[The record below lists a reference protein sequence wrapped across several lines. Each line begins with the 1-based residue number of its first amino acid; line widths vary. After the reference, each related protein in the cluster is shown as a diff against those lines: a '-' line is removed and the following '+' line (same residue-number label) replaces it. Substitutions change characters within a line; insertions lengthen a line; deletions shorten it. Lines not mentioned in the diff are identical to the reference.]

1 MRPSR
6 GSHVFVVAA
15 AGIEPGLAVNSA
27 GLGWRASAPLP
38 TLASICDTLSCESEA
53 KGGPRGD
60 HNMPTLGRGA
70 VALSIVAML
79 SWGAPARAQD
89 LDRNKSA
96 TKLFASNC
104 ASCHRSARG
113 LAKGRISWTLSNYL
127 QQHYTSSPESA
138 QALTAYLQ
146 SVDTPPA
153 KPRPAKAASAR
164 SQPQTTRASTTRAA
178 ATRASVADPSAPRPP
193 APVPRR

>member
-1 MRPSR
+1 MSVLWR
-6 GSHVFVVAA
+6 GLAAGVVVAV
-15 AGIEPGLAVNSA
+15 L
-27 GLGWRASAPLP
+27 
-38 TLASICDTLSCESEA
+38 T
-53 KGGPRGD
+53 GGG
-60 HNMPTLGRGA
+60 
-70 VALSIVAML
+70 
-79 SWGAPARAQD
+79 PARAQD

-104 ASCHRSARG
+104 AGCHRSARG
-113 LAKGRISWTLSNYL
+113 LAKGRISWSLSSYL

-153 KPRPAKAASAR
+153 RPRPAKAATAR

-178 ATRASVADPSAPRPP
+178 ATRASVADPAAPRPP